1 MTSSTMRIR
10 LPAHE
15 GGVCGVQVQVLL
27 FGGGNGVDGHVKYA
41 GHVQLGSLPGQH
53 VFLVSV
59 LPGHLVDQGDAL
71 GLGGDEVVIG
81 GGLF

>member
-10 LPAHE
+10 LPAMRAASA
-15 GGVCGVQVQVLL
+15 VSKYRSLL